1 MEGLGQPEY
10 NKMSLSIVFSTKKI
24 NEDFVKLIKST
35 CGVHNVEILPYE
47 NPGKYSLNEVYN
59 MGLEKAT
66 NDKVIFCHDDIK
78 FDTKNWGRKMLKNFS
93 KHPDFGIIGVAGTR
107 YLSTTGRWWDDFS
120 KMHGAVYH
128 EKDGNRWLT
137 RYSKDTGINLM
148 PVVLV
153 DGLFFGVSKSK
164 LVNGFDENIKGFHFY
179 DVEFCFSNYLEGV
192 KIGVC
197 TNIRITHL
205 SIGQTNDEW
214 EKNRVVFAD
223 KYKDKLPIKMNRTF
237 YDNEKFNLLITT
249 ETLDEVMMDL
259 ALEIRKFGHSVSLC
273 CDHAIPHKKLLN
285 RKGIEVY
292 SLNSPPGFKMGDG
305 QWAIS
310 SPNGP
315 VQSENGKL
323 YKMKEVSFDLIHTTD
338 NRLTEYM
345 KNFFPNTTQF
355 NSDDDEGLK
364 GDMIKKYKKSLEW

>member
-1 MEGLGQPEY
+1 
-10 NKMSLSIVFSTKKI
+10 MSLSIVFSTKKI

-59 MGLEKAT
+59 MGLKKAT
-66 NDKVIFCHDDIK
+66 NDKVVFCHDDIK

-137 RYSKDTGINLM
+137 RYSKDIGLNLM

-164 LVNGFDENIKGFHFY
+164 LVKHFDESIKGFHFY
-179 DVEFCFSNYLEGV
+179 DVEFCFSNFLENV

-197 TNIRITHL
+197 TNVRITHL

-214 EKNRVVFAD
+214 EKNREVFAE
-223 KYKDKLPIKMNRTF
+223 KYKDKLPVKMNRPF
-237 YDNEKFNLLITT
+237 YDNEKFDILISTVSLN
-249 ETLDEVMMDL
+249 EEIMDL
-259 ALEIRKFGHSVSLC
+259 SINIKKLGHNLSLLC
-273 CDHAIPHKKLLN
+273 EHSSSHKKFLN
-285 RKGIEVY
+285 RKGIDIHPI
-292 SLNSPPGFKMGDG
+292 NTPPGFKMGDG
-305 QWAIS
+305 EWALS
-310 SPNGP
+310 GP
-315 VQSENGKL
+315 KGPIQSEKGKL
-323 YKMKEVSFDLIHTTD
+323 YKMKEIKFDVIHTTD
-338 NRLTEYM
+338 NQLMEYM
-345 KNFFPNTTQF
+345 KNFFPNTPQF
-355 NSDDDEGLK
+355 NSDDEVGLK
-364 GDMIKKYKKSLEW
+364 GDLIKKYKKVLEW